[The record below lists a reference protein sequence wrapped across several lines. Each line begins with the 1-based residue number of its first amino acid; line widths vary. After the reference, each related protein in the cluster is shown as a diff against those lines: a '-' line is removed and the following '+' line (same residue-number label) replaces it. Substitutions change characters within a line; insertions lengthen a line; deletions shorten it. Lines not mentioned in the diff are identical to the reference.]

1 MLDFSRV
8 WLPFIYLYGLGGILF
23 IAGIVITIK
32 AGSFDLGRYKHKKW
46 MWVLLFGFVWYLM
59 MHALMTL
66 AALGTISVYTVP
78 VILLLMVAIFIGVTV
93 ALRRKTKA

>member
-32 AGSFDLGRYKHKKW
+32 AGSFDLGRFKHKKW

-59 MHALMTL
+59 MHACLYGPGHF
-66 AALGTISVYTVP
+66 ALDGRNIYWCYCCT
-78 VILLLMVAIFIGVTV
+78 
-93 ALRRKTKA
+93 